1 MVEGNRKRVC
11 ATRGAVAGPGATPCL
26 PGAAARRSAAT
37 ASEGPGDL
45 GHETD
50 HLVLYLMVRLQP
62 TLKYKMT
69 SLTRRPRPL
78 PWDKRG
84 RTKGVRVDLVLS
96 LFHSPS
102 LIRLPILGSPTGR
115 VSRKSSQFARTWC
128 RFHGCHRGAGG
139 PEQAGGERHEVRVR
153 GGADSGHRHSPSFH
167 SFRGYDDA
175 RRRFLPHH
183 FGSKG

>member
-62 TLKYKMT
+62 DIEVQNDFVDPAASTFAVGQEGT
-69 SLTRRPRPL
+69 DERGEGRSRSEFISLSVVDKATDTR
-78 PWDKRG
+78 
-84 RTKGVRVDLVLS
+84 
-96 LFHSPS
+96 
-102 LIRLPILGSPTGR
+102 
-115 VSRKSSQFARTWC
+115 
-128 RFHGCHRGAGG
+128 
-139 PEQAGGERHEVRVR
+139 
-153 GGADSGHRHSPSFH
+153 
-167 SFRGYDDA
+167 
-175 RRRFLPHH
+175 
-183 FGSKG
+183 